1 MRDQVTLGQRA
12 MRLALGATVI
22 GAALAAQTAHAAV
35 VEVNFSGNSFSTVP
49 FNIDGFY
56 LNVVTGAVGT
66 AGSGVSGWDL
76 NPYYSGATGTNP
88 LFNFFNPTG
97 GGTVSGGPLAAG
109 SVIGATSTFAT
120 GVVAATQPA
129 AGTYNF
135 GFRFLNEST
144 GITNYGYVTVQQ
156 LQASPLA
163 AGSIRVLGYAYENS
177 GASISVV
184 PEPGTYLMMLAG
196 LGLVGAAAARRRR
209 A

>member
-1 MRDQVTLGQRA
+1 MRDQVSLGRRT
-12 MRLALGATVI
+12 MRLALCATVA
-22 GAALAAQTAHAAV
+22 GAALATHTAYADV
-35 VEVNFSGNSFSTVP
+35 INVNFSGNSFSTVP

-56 LNVVTGAVGT
+56 LNVVTGVVGT
-66 AGSGVSGWDL
+66 TGSSVSGWDL
-76 NPYYSGATGTNP
+76 NPYYSGSTGANP

-97 GGTVSGGPLAAG
+97 GGTVTGGPLGIG
-109 SVIGATSTFAT
+109 SVIGASSTFAT

-156 LQASPLA
+156 LMTSPLA
-163 AGSIRVLGYAYENS
+163 AGAIKVLAYSYDNT
-177 GASISVV
+177 GASITVV
-184 PEPGTYLMMLAG
+184 PEPGTYLMMVAG
-196 LGLVGAAAARRRR
+196 LSLVGAVARRRR

>member
-1 MRDQVTLGQRA
+1 MKQQVMLGKRA
-12 MRLALGATVI
+12 MKLALCATVA
-22 GAALAAQTAHAAV
+22 GVALSAQTAYADV
-35 VEVNFSGNSFSTVP
+35 VSVDFSGSPFSAVP

-56 LNVVTGAVGT
+56 LNVVTGAIGT
-66 AGSGVSGWDL
+66 SGASVPGWDL
-76 NPYYSGATGTNP
+76 NPYYSGSTGSNP

-109 SVIGATSTFAT
+109 AMVGAGSTFST

-129 AGTYNF
+129 AGTYFF
-135 GFRFLNEST
+135 GFRFLNESA
-144 GITNYGYVTVQQ
+144 GITNYGYVTVEQ
-156 LQASPLA
+156 LQTSPLA
-163 AGSIRVLGYAYENS
+163 AGAVRVLGYAYENS

-196 LGLVGAAAARRRR
+196 LGLVGFVARRRC